1 MKIFNRNHI
10 KETFKLALPV
20 SIGQL
25 GHIMMGVV
33 DSIMVGH
40 VGTVPLAAASI
51 ANGLFFLILVLGI
64 GLSYAITSLVAIAVG
79 EQKLEDCGI
88 ILRQSLITNLIFSV
102 LLIVSVYYTSEL
114 IYFMDQPQAVA
125 EQASSYLKILA
136 VSIIPFMLFQTYR
149 QFAEGLSVVKPPMY
163 IALIHIFI
171 NGFFNWVFI
180 YGNLGVPRMELDGAG
195 YATLITRISM
205 GLSMMSYII
214 FNPKFKKF
222 DPSFKFR
229 KIDLKIIKKLI
240 VVGIPSGFQ
249 YFFEVA
255 AFAFSGI
262 MCGWLGEKQLA
273 AHQIAL
279 NLASI
284 SYMMIL
290 GISSAGN
297 IRVGNSYGMRDI
309 ERTRTAG
316 FSALFLASFFM
327 FISAILFV
335 ALNTILPKL
344 YIAEPDVIGM
354 ASVLLLIAAIFQLF
368 DGIQA
373 VGTGILRGIVDVK
386 FPMLLVLTAYWLIAV
401 PSGYIFAFIFDYGLF
416 GIWYGFVIGLALT
429 AIGLVLRFHIK
440 TKHLSIKQAE
450 C

>member
-1 MKIFNRNHI
+1 MKYFNQQHI

-51 ANGLFFLILVLGI
+51 ANGLFFLVLVLGI

-79 EQKLEDCGI
+79 EEKYEECGI
-88 ILRQSLITNLIFSV
+88 ILRQSLIANICFSV
-102 LLIVSVYYTSEL
+102 LLIIAVIFAADL
-114 IYFMDQPQAVA
+114 IQFLDQPEQVA
-125 EQASSYLKILA
+125 IQASSYLKILA

-149 QFAEGLSVVKPPMY
+149 QFSEGLADVKPPMY
-163 IALIHIFI
+163 IALVHIFV
-171 NGFFNWVFI
+171 NAFFNWVFI
-180 YGNLGVPRMELDGAG
+180 FGNLGAPRLELDGAG
-195 YATLITRISM
+195 YATLLTRILM

-222 DPSFKFR
+222 DPSLKFR
-229 KIDLKIIKKLI
+229 KIDFAMIKKILY
-240 VVGIPSGFQ
+240 VGLPSGFQ

-262 MCGWLGEKQLA
+262 MCGWLGEKELA

-279 NLASI
+279 NLASV

-290 GISSAGN
+290 GIAAAGN
-297 IRVGNSYGMRDI
+297 IRVGNSYGMQNK
-309 ERTRTAG
+309 ERTRAAG
-316 FSALFLASFFM
+316 FSAVILASSFM
-327 FISAILFV
+327 VISAFLFIT
-335 ALNTILPKL
+335 LNNVLPHL
-344 YIAEPDVIGM
+344 YISDQEVIKM
-354 ASVLLLIAAIFQLF
+354 ASVLLLIAALFQLF

-386 FPMLLVLTAYWLIAV
+386 VPMLLILASYWLVGV
-401 PSGYIFAFIFDYGLF
+401 PSGYIFAFVFDYGLL

-429 AIGLVLRFHIK
+429 ATGLLLRFHLKSNKIFASK
-440 TKHLSIKQAE
+440 
-450 C
+450 